1 MLGPSS
7 AAAQYFLFTSPSLL
21 RAATNRPTCFHE
33 KASRSPLV
41 TKLELIIMMA
51 AAIGATI
58 WYEAKELQ
66 DEGDTRRIGE
76 NLFELELDRRGN
88 KIRYVPKRKFKPIH
102 SNQYSQEIEVFGAT
116 QMCNINHNQLASTII
131 KLRIKLEEI
140 NKRIAALEIDLSS
153 RAEDNPSNG
162 RKNNKPKDSPT
173 IAALQLPY
181 KSLLWLAWPVL
192 VQLALLSREARS

>member
-1 MLGPSS
+1 
-7 AAAQYFLFTSPSLL
+7 
-21 RAATNRPTCFHE
+21 
-33 KASRSPLV
+33 
-41 TKLELIIMMA
+41 MMA

-162 RKNNKPKDSPT
+162 RKNSKPKDSPT